1 MLRGAGLVVGFD
13 LDMTLIDSRPAIHA
27 SLVAM
32 SAELG
37 VPVDAD
43 LAITRLGPPLETDLL
58 QWFPADQVPA
68 AADCFRR
75 YYFEECLTGTLPLPG
90 AYDSIEAVKA
100 EGGKVIAVTAKSE
113 RGTILC
119 LGALGMTFDAV
130 VADVHGDGKR
140 DALKEHNA
148 TMYVGD
154 TIADVRAGVDAG
166 AQAVGVST
174 GMHTDAELKAAGATI
189 VLSTLREFPPWLE
202 VRL

>member
-1 MLRGAGLVVGFD
+1 MLPNRLVVGFD

-58 QWFPADQVPA
+58 QWFPAEAVPA

-90 AYDSIEAVKA
+90 AYDSINAVKA
-100 EGGKVIAVTAKSE
+100 AGGDVIAVTAKSE
-113 RGTILC
+113 RGAILC
-119 LGALGMTFDAV
+119 LDALDMRFAAI

-148 TMYVGD
+148 SVYVGD
-154 TIADVRAGVDAG
+154 TIADIRAGVDAG

-174 GMHTDAELKAAGATI
+174 GMHTAQELEAAGATI
-189 VLSTLREFPPWLE
+189 VFSSLAQFPAFLE
-202 VRL
+202 RR

>member
-1 MLRGAGLVVGFD
+1 MLVVGFD

-58 QWFPADQVPA
+58 QWFPADDVPA

-75 YYFEECLTGTLPLPG
+75 YYFKECLNGTLPLPG
-90 AYDSIEAVKA
+90 AYDSIAAVKSA
-100 EGGKVIAVTAKSE
+100 GGVVIAVTAKSE

-119 LGALGMTFDAV
+119 LDALGMSFDAV

-140 DALKEHNA
+140 DALKEHDA
-148 TMYVGD
+148 TIYVGD
-154 TIADVRAGVDAG
+154 TIADVRAGVEAG
-166 AQAVGVST
+166 AHAVGVST
-174 GMHTDAELKAAGATI
+174 GMHTAQELTDAGATV
-189 VLSTLREFPPWLE
+189 VLPTLEAFPAWLSPT
-202 VRL
+202 

>member
-1 MLRGAGLVVGFD
+1 MLPNGLVVGFD

-58 QWFPADQVPA
+58 QWFPADEVPA

-90 AYDSIEAVKA
+90 AYDSINAVKA
-100 EGGKVIAVTAKSE
+100 VGGKVIAVTAKSE
-113 RGTILC
+113 RGTALC
-119 LGALGMTFDAV
+119 LGALDMSFDAV
-130 VADVHGDGKR
+130 IADVHGDGKR

-148 TMYVGD
+148 TIYVGD
-154 TIADVRAGVDAG
+154 TIADIRAGVEAG

-174 GMHTDAELKAAGATI
+174 GMHTAQELEAAGATI
-189 VLSTLREFPPWLE
+189 VFPSLAQFPSWME
-202 VRL
+202 RR

>member
-1 MLRGAGLVVGFD
+1 MLVVGFD

-58 QWFPADQVPA
+58 QWFPADEVPA

-75 YYFEECLTGTLPLPG
+75 YYFKECLTGTHPLPG
-90 AYDSIEAVKA
+90 AYDSIAAVKA
-100 EGGKVIAVTAKSE
+100 AGGKVLAVTAKSE
-113 RGTILC
+113 RGTTLC
-119 LGALGMTFDAV
+119 LDALAMSFDAI

-148 TMYVGD
+148 TIYVGD
-154 TIADVRAGVDAG
+154 TIADIRAGVEAG
-166 AQAVGVST
+166 AHAVGVST
-174 GMHTDAELKAAGATI
+174 GMHTAQELTDAGATV
-189 VLSTLREFPPWLE
+189 VLPTLEAFPAWLIPA
-202 VRL
+202 